1 MYDNTTADALDDVL
15 DQYAL
20 PRELRGLF
28 LGYLR
33 LSDSAKAELR
43 GMLLQW
49 AEDAAPVQPTREEPA
64 ESEEPEELFLT
75 PRETPLTPEDIE
87 KRVKAYRALLERER
101 SLKLALGY
109 GTPPQT
115 LASGDSSNSGGGETG
130 SSGND
135 IA

>member
-87 KRVKAYRALLERER
+87 KRVRAYRALLERER

-109 GTPPQT
+109 GTPPQA
-115 LASGDSSNSGGGETG
+115 LASGDSSNRGGGEPG

-135 IA
+135 IS